1 MIHDAVFYVATYV
14 DVQPNST
21 RQGIELIRNYR
32 EDSRTEAGNSSIDV
46 VQETSRPNRFVII
59 EVWNDE
65 QFCEAHERTG
75 PATPFRDR
83 LKAIQNSPCDQRMH
97 HGFAVGS
104 VPAASGPDTVSVVTH
119 VDVPPPRKDEAEN
132 LLKSLAEESRK
143 DEGNLR
149 YDVFQQK
156 APRTNHFTVFA
167 EWKDSKAFAS
177 HEMKPHRR
185 KFREALWPMLG
196 SPYDERLCKPL
207 D

>member
-1 MIHDAVFYVATYV
+1 MIHDAVFHVATYI
-14 DVQPNST
+14 DVQPDATS
-21 RQGIELIRNYR
+21 RGIELIREYR
-32 EDSRTEAGNSSIDV
+32 EASRKDAGNSGVDV

-59 EVWNDE
+59 ERWKDE
-65 QFCEAHERTG
+65 SSFEAHTKTG

-97 HGFAVGS
+97 FGFAVGS
-104 VPAASGPDTVSVVTH
+104 VPAATGIDTVSVVTH
-119 VDVPPPRKDEAEN
+119 VDVPPPRKDEAEI

-149 YDVFQQK
+149 YDIFQQK

-167 EWKDSKAFAS
+167 EWKDAEAFAS
-177 HEMKPHRR
+177 HEMRPHRR
-185 KFREALWPMLG
+185 KFRETLWPMLG